1 MMADGELPKLNG
13 AQRAALLLMAL
24 GENQAAE
31 VLKHMSP
38 KEVQMLGTTMREFN
52 NVTQPQIAAV
62 LDEFAQSVGNQS
74 SLSIGADDYLRK
86 VLNRALGKEKAG
98 SILSRIS
105 MGANTKGLDTLKWMD
120 PRMIAEL
127 IKKEHPQIIAIV
139 MVYLDKEQAGAV
151 LGLLPE
157 DIRGDVVMRIANLD
171 GIHPS
176 ALLELDS
183 LLNTRFSGDFETKVA
198 NVGGTRVAAEIL
210 NSLKGKL
217 GESVVSQLDE
227 IDAEVSSKIQDQMF
241 IFENLL
247 DIDDRGMQTLL
258 RDVSTDKLVLALKGS
273 SVEMQD
279 KVFKNMSKRAAEM
292 LHDDLESRGP
302 VKLSEVE
309 EAQREILTTAR
320 KLADDGKI
328 MLGGGGDDFV

>member
-1 MMADGELPKLNG
+1 MADGELPKLNG